1 MKKFWKD
8 LPTIAKAGILIGGG
22 LLAYRGIKRF
32 INKPAQVTLPQGGS
46 GLPVIGNTSTGAPV
60 YWNPAELSKDLYNA
74 MSGLFTLSGTKDAVW
89 NKLADLPSG
98 DMVTAVYNYFNK
110 NYGGSDTLT
119 QWIKDE
125 YYYDITGSGREK
137 ALNRLSSLNL
147 A

>member
-1 MKKFWKD
+1 MKKIWND
-8 LPTIAKAGILIGGG
+8 LPTLVKAGIILGGG
-22 LLAYRGIKRF
+22 YIAFRSIKKF
-32 INKPAQVTLPQGGS
+32 VNKPAQVTLPQGGS
-46 GLPVIGNTSTGAPV
+46 GLPVVGYSSTGAPV

-98 DMVTAVYNYFNK
+98 DMVTSVYNDFNK

-125 YYYDITGSGREK
+125 YYYDITGSGKEK